1 MALTLAS
8 CSNNKIKNDYK
19 NLVGSEINIP
29 YDSFDVVNYGLI
41 NNQEHKEWT
50 FVSYV
55 DSVECT
61 PCHMSHV
68 NQWEHVQEL
77 FKKAGYNLRVV
88 LIYCPPKQMVE
99 NIKKNYRQ
107 SGCSYVIYLDPMRRF
122 LSCNPHIPENS
133 KMHTMLLDSTG
144 HVVIIGDPTLNIKVK
159 ELLHTYINSI
169 KKSKS

>member
-61 PCHMSHV
+61 PVICLMLINGSMCR
-68 NQWEHVQEL
+68 N
-77 FKKAGYNLRVV
+77 FLRK
-88 LIYCPPKQMVE
+88 P
-99 NIKKNYRQ
+99 
-107 SGCSYVIYLDPMRRF
+107 
-122 LSCNPHIPENS
+122 
-133 KMHTMLLDSTG
+133 
-144 HVVIIGDPTLNIKVK
+144 VII
-159 ELLHTYINSI
+159 
-169 KKSKS
+169 